1 MVLNFIMGLKNQATN
16 FRNAFAQAKLKQPVY
31 LQPLS
36 KESYSSWFQNP
47 ILRLNKI
54 LYGQAEAPRLWYDKL
69 KEGLEKRGFTIIK
82 VEPCMF
88 ISKTVICVQ

>member
-1 MVLNFIMGLKNQATN
+1 MVHKTKATN
-16 FRNAFAQAKLKQPVY
+16 FSNDFDQSELKQIVY
-31 LQPLS
+31 LQPPS
-36 KESYSSWFQNP
+36 KYSNSSWGDNL
-47 ILRLNKI
+47 ILQRNKI
-54 LYGQAEAPRLWYDKL
+54 RYGQAEAPRLWYDKL